1 MPDAWPTPDQAFRI
15 ANILALLGWL
25 ALGAGVVLRW
35 PRLRTLVAGRAVPL
49 VLSAGYVAILGAHWS
64 ESSGSFSSLAGVTTL
79 FQSPWLL
86 LAGWVHYLAFD
97 LFIGTWIAAD
107 AEAMQAPPRWV
118 LIAVLPAVF
127 LFGPAGFLLWFL
139 LKASVFSSLLKPAI
153 QETVSP

>member
-1 MPDAWPTPDQAFRI
+1 MQEAWLTPDQVFRT

-25 ALGAGVVLRW
+25 SLGVGVALRQE
-35 PRLRTLVAGRAVPL
+35 RIRTLLAGRAIPL
-49 VLSAGYVAILGAHWS
+49 LLAAGYVAILGAHWS
-64 ESSGSFSSLAGVTTL
+64 ESSGSFSSLAGVASL

-107 AEAMQAPPRWV
+107 ADAIAAPRWLLV
-118 LIAVLPAVF
+118 LVLPAVF

-139 LKASVFSSLLKPAI
+139 LKASVFSPLLKQAA
-153 QETVSP
+153 